1 VGDVLNRNLKLMC
14 VLAHPDDESMGTGS
28 TLAKYP
34 AEGVETTLV
43 MATRGERGWNGDPS
57 AYPGLEGLGKLREA
71 ELLDAAKI
79 LGIRE
84 VEFLDYI
91 DGDLDKADPR
101 QAIAK
106 IVATVRRFQPHVVVT
121 FGPDGAYGHPD
132 HIAISQF
139 TTAALLCAADA
150 SYAAPDEAHQVSKLY
165 YWVADKKLSALY
177 EAGFGEIMM
186 RIDEVERRGVAW
198 EEWAITTRIDGEP
211 YWRIAWQAVA
221 SHRTQLPNLE
231 RLQQLPDDHHR
242 QLWGRQ
248 LYYRALS
255 VVNGGRAVETDLFE
269 GIR

>member
-1 VGDVLNRNLKLMC
+1 MN
-14 VLAHPDDESMGTGS
+14 
-28 TLAKYP
+28 
-34 AEGVETTLV
+34 
-43 MATRGERGWNGDPS
+43 
-57 AYPGLEGLGKLREA
+57 
-71 ELLDAAKI
+71 AAKI
-79 LGIRE
+79 LGIGH

-91 DGDLDKADPR
+91 DGDLDKADPT

-106 IVATVRRFQPHVVVT
+106 IVTPLRSFRPHVVIT

-150 SYAAPDEAHQVSKLY
+150 SYPAPGKPHRVSKLY
-165 YWVADKKLSALY
+165 YWVGDSKLFELFQ
-177 EAGFGEIMM
+177 AGFGETVM
-186 RIDEVERRGVAW
+186 RVDDTDRRDVIWAD
-198 EEWAITTRIDGEP
+198 WAITTRIDGEP
-211 YWRIAWQAVA
+211 YWRTAWQAVA
-221 SHRTQLPNLE
+221 SHRTQLPNFE

-255 VVNGGRAVETDLFE
+255 LVNGGRAVETDLFE